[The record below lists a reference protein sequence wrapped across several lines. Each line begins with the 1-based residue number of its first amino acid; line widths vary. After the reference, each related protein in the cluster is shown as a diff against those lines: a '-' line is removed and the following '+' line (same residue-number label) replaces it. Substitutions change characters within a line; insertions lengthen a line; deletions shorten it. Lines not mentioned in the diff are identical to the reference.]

1 MTMDTAVFMYLPR
14 RDTLVVEAPIMCVL
28 IVVRCVVFLQHS
40 MKMEKNLF
48 PLGVSIRAKIQ
59 SLNMR
64 QKIGKYCPSY
74 K

>member
-1 MTMDTAVFMYLPR
+1 
-14 RDTLVVEAPIMCVL
+14 MCVL
-28 IVVRCVVFLQHS
+28 IVAKRVVFLKHS

-48 PLGVSIRAKIQ
+48 PLGVSIRIKIQ